1 MKVSSQQLTIRH
13 LLGGKSP
20 LTNLKDAVD
29 LAFGPGVTPLRVAVT
44 GKTRAG
50 HLCEIEAVEPK
61 VHNASN
67 EEVSV
72 FDFRPRRHARTNAF
86 NAVMLI
92 PTGVDCA
99 IGGHAGDAT
108 PAARL
113 LARVCDQ
120 LVLHPN
126 VVNASD
132 VNEQTENCLYV
143 EGSVICRLLMGTA
156 GLRKIRQNRVLLV
169 TEERPDAPNVVDNT
183 INCAEGARATLG
195 MDISEVVVLEKELFM
210 QTGVSDSGRVTG
222 RVERLGHLL
231 DLLHEKRGSY
241 DAVALATRITP
252 HIDTVELH
260 RSYFGEGGP
269 NPWGGVEAILTHLT
283 SSVLDVPSAH
293 APTMSSEALRT
304 ESWGVVE
311 PRKAAEIISTTY
323 LFCVLK
329 GLNRAPQVVVNPSGV
344 YDPSI
349 ITAEDVS
356 CLVIPDGCVGLPTL
370 AAVEQGIPVVAVRNN
385 TNLMR
390 NDLRAL
396 PFRPGQ
402 LQYAANYYEAAG
414 ILTAMKAGVA
424 PATLERPM
432 RPLRIE
438 RVAAPVVVETK
449 VSRNGNGRG
458 KSITANG
465 HANGHHGNGQSN
477 GHANGT
483 AKNGHAIGNG
493 HANGTAKGRRTKPI
507 TVIVENGQA
516 ASDLLTE
523 LGGE

>member
-1 MKVSSQQLTIRH
+1 MKVSSQQITVRQ
-13 LLGGKSP
+13 LLQGRSP
-20 LTNLKDAVD
+20 LSNLRDAAE
-29 LAFGPGVTPLRVAVT
+29 LAFGTEVTPLRVAVT
-44 GKTRAG
+44 GKSRGG

-61 VHNASN
+61 LYGSGD
-67 EEVSV
+67 EEASV

-113 LARVCDQ
+113 LASVCDH

-132 VNEQTENCLYV
+132 VNEQTENSLYV
-143 EGSVICRLLMGTA
+143 EGSLICRLLMGTV

-169 TEERPDAPNVVDNT
+169 TEDRPEAPNVVEQT

-195 MDISEVVVLEKELFM
+195 MDIAEVVVLEKELFM

-222 RVERLGHLL
+222 RIERLGHLL
-231 DLLHEKRGSY
+231 EILKDKRGSY

-260 RSYFGEGGP
+260 RAYFGQGGP
-269 NPWGGVEAILTHLT
+269 NPWGGVEAILTHLLST
-283 SSVLDVPSAH
+283 VLDVPTAH

-304 ESWGVVE
+304 ERWGVVE
-311 PRKAAEIISTTY
+311 PRKAAEVISTTY

-329 GLNRAPQVVVNPSGV
+329 GLNRAPQVVTRPTGV

-349 ITAEDVS
+349 ISAEDVS
-356 CLVIPDGCVGLPTL
+356 ALVIPDGCVGVPTL
-370 AAVEQGIPVVAVRNN
+370 AAVEQGIPVVAVKNN

-396 PFRPGQ
+396 PFREGQ
-402 LQYAANYYEAAG
+402 LHYAANYYEAAG
-414 ILTAMKAGVA
+414 ILAAMKAGVA
-424 PATLERPM
+424 PAALARPM
-432 RPLRIE
+432 QSIRIE
-438 RVAAPVVVETK
+438 RAAAPVVT
-449 VSRNGNGRG
+449 
-458 KSITANG
+458 NG
-465 HANGHHGNGQSN
+465 HAGN
-477 GHANGT
+477 
-483 AKNGHAIGNG
+483 GNG
-493 HANGTAKGRRTKPI
+493 HASNGNGKRKKAA
-507 TVIVENGQA
+507 ENGKA
-516 ASDLLTE
+516 ETNGSATLVE
-523 LGGE
+523 VGGE

>member
-1 MKVSSQQLTIRH
+1 MKVTSQQINVRH
-13 LLGGKSP
+13 LLNGRSP
-20 LTNLKDAVD
+20 LANLRDAAD

-44 GKTRAG
+44 GKSRSG
-50 HLCEIEAVEPK
+50 HVCEIEAVEPK
-61 VHNASN
+61 IYGSDDT
-67 EEVSV
+67 ETSV
-72 FDFRPRRHARTNAF
+72 FDFRPRRLGRTNSF

-113 LARVCDQ
+113 LASVCDH

-143 EGSVICRLLMGTA
+143 EGSLICRLLMGTV
-156 GLRKIRQNRVLLV
+156 GLRKVRQNRVLLV
-169 TEERPDAPNVVDNT
+169 TEDRRDAPNVVDQT

-195 MDISEVVVLEKELFM
+195 MDISEVMVLERELFL

-231 DLLHEKRGSY
+231 DLLRDKRGSY

-260 RSYFGEGGP
+260 RSYFGQGGP
-269 NPWGGVEAILTHLT
+269 NPWGGVEAILTHLVST
-283 SSVLDVPSAH
+283 VLDVPSAH

-311 PRKAAEIISTTY
+311 PRKAAEVISTTY

-329 GLNRAPQVVVNPSGV
+329 GLNRAPQVILNPSGL
-344 YDPSI
+344 YDPSVLS
-349 ITAEDVS
+349 AEDVS
-356 CLVIPDGCVGLPTL
+356 ALVIPDGCVGLPTL
-370 AAVEQGIPVVAVRNN
+370 AAAEQGIPVVAVRNN

-402 LQYAANYYEAAG
+402 LQYAQNYYEAAG
-414 ILTAMKAGVA
+414 ILAAMKAGVA
-424 PATLERPM
+424 PAALARPM
-432 RPLRIE
+432 QPMRVE
-438 RVAAPVVVETK
+438 RVAANVEADVQAVNGRENGHAANGSANGHT
-449 VSRNGNGRG
+449 NGNG
-458 KSITANG
+458 
-465 HANGHHGNGQSN
+465 
-477 GHANGT
+477 
-483 AKNGHAIGNG
+483 
-493 HANGTAKGRRTKPI
+493 KGRRSKSA
-507 TVIVENGQA
+507 A
-516 ASDLLTE
+516 ASVAVTAGHPEGTQMPDLLVE
-523 LGGE
+523 VGGE

>member
-1 MKVSSQQLTIRH
+1 MKVSSQQITVSKLFNGR
-13 LLGGKSP
+13 SP
-20 LTNLKDAVD
+20 IATLKDATDV
-29 LAFGPGVTPLRVAVT
+29 AFGSDVTPLRVAVT
-44 GKTRAG
+44 SKTRAG

-61 VHNASN
+61 IYGSDDTEAN
-67 EEVSV
+67 V
-72 FDFRPRRHARTNAF
+72 FEYRQRRLARTNAF

-113 LARVCDQ
+113 LANVCDQ
-120 LVLHPN
+120 LILHPN

-132 VNEQTENCLYV
+132 VNEQTENSLYV
-143 EGSVICRLLMGTA
+143 EGSIICRLLMGTA
-156 GLRKIRQNRVLLV
+156 GLRKVRQNRVLLV
-169 TEERPDAPNVVDNT
+169 TEDRRDSPNVVDQT

-195 MDISEVVVLEKELFM
+195 MDISDVLVLEKELFM

-231 DLLHEKRGSY
+231 DVLRDKRGTY

-269 NPWGGVEAILTHLT
+269 NPWGGVEAILTHLVST
-283 SSVLDVPSAH
+283 VLDVPAAH

-311 PRKAAEIISTTY
+311 PRKAAEVISTTY

-329 GLNRAPQVVVNPSGV
+329 GLNKAPQVLVGPTGV
-344 YDPSI
+344 YDPSV

-356 CLVIPDGCVGLPTL
+356 ALVIPDGCVGLPTL
-370 AAVEQGIPVVAVRNN
+370 AAVEQGIPVVAVRAN

-390 NDLRAL
+390 NDLKSL
-396 PFRPGQ
+396 PFRAGQ
-402 LQYAANYYEAAG
+402 LHYAANYYEAAG
-414 ILTAMKAGVA
+414 ILSAMKAGVA
-424 PATLERPM
+424 PATLARPM
-432 RPLRIE
+432 QRIRIE
-438 RVAAPVVVETK
+438 RVAAEVE
-449 VSRNGNGRG
+449 VNG
-458 KSITANG
+458 KTNG
-465 HANGHHGNGQSN
+465 HANGHT
-477 GHANGT
+477 NGT
-483 AKNGHAIGNG
+483 NG
-493 HANGTAKGRRTKPI
+493 KSRRTKAP
-507 TVIVENGQA
+507 VIVNG
-516 ASDLLTE
+516 SDSE
-523 LGGE
+523 VFVEVNGN

>member
-1 MKVSSQQLTIRH
+1 MKVSSQQLTIRQ
-13 LLGGKSP
+13 LLNGRSP
-20 LTNLKDAVD
+20 LTNLRDAVD
-29 LAFGPGVTPLRVAVT
+29 LALGPETTPLRVAVT
-44 GKTRAG
+44 GKSRAG
-50 HLCEIEAVEPK
+50 HLCEVEAVEPK
-61 VHNASN
+61 IYNSSAN
-67 EEVSV
+67 EVSV
-72 FDFRPRRHARTNAF
+72 FDFRPRRHARTGSF

-113 LARVCDQ
+113 LSSVCDQ

-143 EGSVICRLLMGTA
+143 EGSLICRLLMGTV
-156 GLRKIRQNRVLLV
+156 GLRKVRQNRVLLV
-169 TEERPDAPNVVDNT
+169 TEERHDAPNVVDNT

-195 MDISEVVVLEKELFM
+195 MDISDVVVLGQELFM
-210 QTGVSDSGRVTG
+210 QTGVADSGRVTG

-231 DLLHEKRGSY
+231 DLLHAKQGSY
-241 DAVALATRITP
+241 DAIALATRITP

-269 NPWGGVEAILTHLT
+269 NPWGGVEAILTHLI

-311 PRKAAEIISTTY
+311 PRKAAEVISTTY

-349 ITAEDVS
+349 LTAEDVS

-370 AAVEQGIPVVAVRNN
+370 AAAEQGIPVVAVRNN

-402 LQYAANYYEAAG
+402 LLYAANYYEAAG
-414 ILTAMKAGVA
+414 ILAAMKAGVA
-424 PATLERPM
+424 PAALERPM
-432 RPLRIE
+432 RPIRIE
-438 RVAAPVVVETK
+438 RIPAPEVV
-449 VSRNGNGRG
+449 
-458 KSITANG
+458 NG
-465 HANGHHGNGQSN
+465 HANGHKNGHSN
-477 GHANGT
+477 GHANGNG
-483 AKNGHAIGNG
+483 KNGHTNGNG
-493 HANGTAKGRRTKPI
+493 KGRRAKPVT
-507 TVIVENGQA
+507 TVVVTTGHIEP
-516 ASDLLTE
+516 DLLME
-523 LGGE
+523 VGGE

>member
-1 MKVSSQQLTIRH
+1 MKVSSQQLTVRH
-13 LLGGKSP
+13 LLNGQSP
-20 LTNLKDAVD
+20 LASLRDA
-29 LAFGPGVTPLRVAVT
+29 AEITFGNDATPIRVIVT
-44 GKTRAG
+44 GKSRGG
-50 HLCEIEAVEPK
+50 HQCEIEAVEPK
-61 VHNASN
+61 IYGSDDSEA
-67 EEVSV
+67 SV
-72 FDFRPRRHARTNAF
+72 FNFRQRRLGRTNSF

-113 LARVCDQ
+113 LASVCDH

-132 VNEQTENCLYV
+132 VNEQTENCLYA
-143 EGSVICRLLMGTA
+143 EGSLICRLLMGTV
-156 GLRKIRQNRVLLV
+156 GLRKVRQNRVLLV
-169 TEERPDAPNVVDNT
+169 TEDRRDAPNVVDQT

-195 MDISEVVVLEKELFM
+195 MDISDVLVLEQELFL

-222 RVERLGHLL
+222 RAERLGHLL
-231 DLLHEKRGSY
+231 DILREKRGTY

-260 RSYFGEGGP
+260 RSYFGQGGP
-269 NPWGGVEAILTHLT
+269 NPWGGVEAILTHLVST
-283 SSVLDVPSAH
+283 VLDVPSAH

-311 PRKAAEIISTTY
+311 PRKAAEVISTTY

-329 GLNRAPQVVVNPSGV
+329 GLNKAPQVVLRPTGV

-349 ITAEDVS
+349 LTAEDIS
-356 CLVIPDGCVGLPTL
+356 ALVIPDGCVGLPTL

-396 PFRPGQ
+396 PFRAGQ
-402 LQYAANYYEAAG
+402 LHYAQNYYEAAG
-414 ILTAMKAGVA
+414 ILAAIKAGVA
-424 PATLERPM
+424 PAAIARPM
-432 RPLRIE
+432 RPIRIE
-438 RVAAPVVVETK
+438 RIPAAAESEVLVANGESHTNGHTNGH
-449 VSRNGNGRG
+449 SNGHSNGNGNG
-458 KSITANG
+458 KA
-465 HANGHHGNGQSN
+465 
-477 GHANGT
+477 
-483 AKNGHAIGNG
+483 
-493 HANGTAKGRRTKPI
+493 RRSKSA
-507 TVIVENGQA
+507 A
-516 ASDLLTE
+516 ASAAAPTGEVMPQLLIE

>member
-1 MKVSSQQLTIRH
+1 MKVSSQQITVRQLFN
-13 LLGGKSP
+13 GPSP
-20 LTNLKDAVD
+20 LANLREAAD
-29 LAFGPGVTPLRVAVT
+29 LAFGKDATPLRVAVT
-44 GKTRAG
+44 GKSRAG
-50 HLCEIEAVEPK
+50 QQCEIEAVEPR
-61 VHNASN
+61 VYGSDNLEAN
-67 EEVSV
+67 I
-72 FDFRPRRHARTNAF
+72 FDYRQRRLARTNAF

-132 VNEQTENCLYV
+132 VNEQTENCLYA
-143 EGSVICRLLMGTA
+143 EGSIICRLLMGTV

-169 TEERPDAPNVVDNT
+169 TEDRTDAPNVVDQT

-195 MDISEVVVLEKELFM
+195 MDITEVMVLEKELFL
-210 QTGVSDSGRVTG
+210 QTGKAESGRVTG
-222 RVERLGHLL
+222 RIERIGKLL
-231 DLLHEKRGSY
+231 DVLRDRRDSY
-241 DAVALATRITP
+241 DAIAMATRITP
-252 HIDTVELH
+252 HIDTVQLH
-260 RSYFGEGGP
+260 REYFGEGGA
-269 NPWGGVEAILTHLT
+269 NPWGGVEAILTHLVST
-283 SSVLDVPSAH
+283 VLDVPAAH

-329 GLNRAPQVVVNPSGV
+329 GLNRAPQVLLSPSGV
-344 YDPSI
+344 YDPSVL
-349 ITAEDVS
+349 TAEDIS
-356 CLVIPDGCVGLPTL
+356 ALVIPDGCVGLPTL

-402 LQYAANYYEAAG
+402 LRYAQNYYEAAG
-414 ILTAMKAGVA
+414 ILSAMKAGVSA
-424 PATLERPM
+424 ASIARPM
-432 RPLRIE
+432 QPLRIE
-438 RVAAPVVVETK
+438 RVAAHIESEV
-449 VSRNGNGRG
+449 
-458 KSITANG
+458 ANG
-465 HANGHHGNGQSN
+465 
-477 GHANGT
+477 
-483 AKNGHAIGNG
+483 KNGHSNGIGNG
-493 HANGTAKGRRTKPI
+493 KGRKAKAAP
-507 TVIVENGQA
+507 VVEEVA
-516 ASDLLTE
+516 PE
-523 LGGE
+523 LAEVSGK

>member
-1 MKVSSQQLTIRH
+1 MKVSSQQITVRQLINGR
-13 LLGGKSP
+13 SP
-20 LTNLKDAVD
+20 LAKLRDAVEV
-29 LAFGPGVTPLRVAVT
+29 AFGSEATPLRVAVT
-44 GKTRAG
+44 GKSRAG

-61 VHNASN
+61 IYGSTD
-67 EEVSV
+67 EETSV
-72 FDFRPRRHARTNAF
+72 FDFRQRRHARTGAF
-86 NAVMLI
+86 NTVMLI

-113 LARVCDQ
+113 LAEVSDH
-120 LVLHPN
+120 LILHPN

-143 EGSVICRLLMGTA
+143 EGSLICRLMMGTI

-169 TEERPDAPNVVDNT
+169 TEDRPDAPNVVDQT

-222 RVERLGHLL
+222 RIERLTHLV
-231 DLLHEKRGSY
+231 DLLREKRGSY

-260 RSYFGEGGP
+260 RAYFGQGGP
-269 NPWGGVEAILTHLT
+269 NPWGGVEAILTHLIST
-283 SSVLDVPSAH
+283 VLDVPSAH

-304 ESWGVVE
+304 ERWGVVE
-311 PRKAAEIISTTY
+311 PRKAAEVISTTY

-329 GLNRAPQVVVNPSGV
+329 GLNRAPQVVVRPTGV

-349 ITAEDVS
+349 LTAEDVS

-370 AAVEQGIPVVAVRNN
+370 AAVEQGIPVVAVKNN
-385 TNLMR
+385 SNLMR
-390 NDLRAL
+390 NDLKAL

-402 LQYAANYYEAAG
+402 LHYAANYYEAAG
-414 ILTAMKAGVA
+414 ILAAIKAGVA
-424 PATLERPM
+424 PATLARPM
-432 RPLRIE
+432 QPLRIE
-438 RVAAPVVVETK
+438 RIPAPVVV
-449 VSRNGNGRG
+449 S
-458 KSITANG
+458 
-465 HANGHHGNGQSN
+465 
-477 GHANGT
+477 
-483 AKNGHAIGNG
+483 
-493 HANGTAKGRRTKPI
+493 
-507 TVIVENGQA
+507 
-516 ASDLLTE
+516 TE
-523 LGGE
+523 EDAEALVGSAG

>member
-1 MKVSSQQLTIRH
+1 MKVASQQINVRQLFNGR
-13 LLGGKSP
+13 SP
-20 LTNLKDAVD
+20 LANLQQAVEDALGTD
-29 LAFGPGVTPLRVAVT
+29 TTPLRLAVT
-44 GKTRAG
+44 GRFR
-50 HLCEIEAVEPK
+50 HEHRCEVEAVYPR
-61 VHNASN
+61 VYGPNGADTSI
-67 EEVSV
+67 
-72 FDFRPRRHARTNAF
+72 FDFRPRRIARTGAF

-113 LARVCDQ
+113 LASVCDH
-120 LVLHPN
+120 LVVHPN

-132 VNEQTENCLYV
+132 VNEQTENTLYA
-143 EGSVICRLLMGTA
+143 EGSIICRLMMGSVA
-156 GLRKIRQNRVLLV
+156 LRKVRQNRVLLV
-169 TEERPDAPNVVDNT
+169 TENRKDAPNVVDNT

-195 MDISEVVVLEKELFM
+195 MDISEVVVLDKELFM

-231 DLLHEKRGSY
+231 DLLAEKRDSY

-252 HIDTVELH
+252 HIDTVQLH

-269 NPWGGVEAILTHLT
+269 NPWGGVEAILTHLVST
-283 SSVLDVPSAH
+283 VLDVPSAH

-311 PRKAAEIISTTY
+311 PRKAAEVISTTY

-329 GLNRAPQVVVNPSGV
+329 GLNRAPQIVANPTGA
-344 YDPSI
+344 YDPSLI
-349 ITAEDVS
+349 AAEDVS

-402 LQYAANYYEAAG
+402 LHYAANYYEAAG
-414 ILTAMKAGVA
+414 IMAGMKAGVA
-424 PATLERPM
+424 PAALARPM
-432 RPLRIE
+432 QPLRID
-438 RVAAPVVVETK
+438 RVGAPEPVVVANGK
-449 VSRNGNGRG
+449 VAATNGNGHVNGNG
-458 KSITANG
+458 KSRKSKAVVVAADSAEATAF
-465 HANGHHGNGQSN
+465 AEV
-477 GHANGT
+477 A
-483 AKNGHAIGNG
+483 
-493 HANGTAKGRRTKPI
+493 
-507 TVIVENGQA
+507 
-516 ASDLLTE
+516 D
-523 LGGE
+523 

>member
-1 MKVSSQQLTIRH
+1 MKVASQQINVRNLY
-13 LLGGKSP
+13 GGRSP
-20 LTNLKDAVD
+20 LANLERAVAD
-29 LAFGPGVTPLRVAVT
+29 VFGTDVTPLRLAVT
-44 GKTRAG
+44 GRTRQD
-50 HLCEIEAVEPK
+50 HHCEIEAVYPRLSGPAGED
-61 VHNASN
+61 
-67 EEVSV
+67 VSI
-72 FDFRPRRHARTNAF
+72 FDFRPRRHARSEKF

-113 LARVCDQ
+113 LASVCDQ

-143 EGSVICRLLMGTA
+143 EGSLICRLLMGTV
-156 GLRKIRQNRVLLV
+156 GLRKVRQNRVLLV
-169 TEERPDAPNVVDNT
+169 TENRTDAPNVVDQT

-195 MDISEVVVLEKELFM
+195 MDISEVVVLEQELFM

-231 DLLHEKRGSY
+231 DMLADKRETY

-260 RSYFGEGGP
+260 RSYFGAGGP
-269 NPWGGVEAILTHLT
+269 NPWGGVEAILTHLV

-311 PRKAAEIISTTY
+311 PRKAAEVISTTY

-329 GLNRAPQVVVNPSGV
+329 GLNRAPRVLANPSGV
-344 YDPSI
+344 YDPSML
-349 ITAEDVS
+349 TAEDVS

-385 TNLMR
+385 ANLMK
-390 NDLRAL
+390 NDLRNL

-414 ILTAMKAGVA
+414 IMAAMKAGVA
-424 PATLERPM
+424 PAALARPM
-432 RPLRIE
+432 QPLRIE
-438 RVAAPVVVETK
+438 RFGIAAETSVAAPAAAN
-449 VSRNGNGRG
+449 NGNGNG
-458 KSITANG
+458 KARRAKATNG
-465 HANGHHGNGQSN
+465 A
-477 GHANGT
+477 
-483 AKNGHAIGNG
+483 AKNGD
-493 HANGTAKGRRTKPI
+493 
-507 TVIVENGQA
+507 VLVEVGGQ
-516 ASDLLTE
+516 
-523 LGGE
+523 